1 MQSMHARR
9 GDWLL
14 FYLFI
19 YLPYLFFQPTLR
31 HLLDLK
37 TIFEDATCCWITGKK
52 IIFSLSL
59 QTVIGK

>member
-19 YLPYLFFQPTLR
+19 YLPYLFALSFFFQPTLR

-37 TIFEDATCCWITGKK
+37 TTFEDATCCWITG
-52 IIFSLSL
+52 
-59 QTVIGK
+59 

>member
-37 TIFEDATCCWITGKK
+37 TIFEDATCCWITG
-52 IIFSLSL
+52 
-59 QTVIGK
+59 